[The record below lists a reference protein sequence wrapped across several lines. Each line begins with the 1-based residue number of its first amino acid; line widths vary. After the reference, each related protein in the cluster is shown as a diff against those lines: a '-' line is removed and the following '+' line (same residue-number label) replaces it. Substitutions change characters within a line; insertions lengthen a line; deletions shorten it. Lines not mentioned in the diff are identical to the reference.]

1 MSVLVLMRDKEHAAL
16 PPSMSRVVDTSD
28 STKFVDIPILGASYD
43 LGMELM
49 EIHKLTDGVSI
60 ECIH

>member
-1 MSVLVLMRDKEHAAL
+1 
-16 PPSMSRVVDTSD
+16 
-28 STKFVDIPILGASYD
+28 LGASYD

-60 ECIH
+60 VCCTCL